1 MVTQY
6 IYIYIYIYIY
16 NFNIKLRVPIFY
28 TIAYIIYS

>member
-6 IYIYIYIYIY
+6 IHIYIYIYIY